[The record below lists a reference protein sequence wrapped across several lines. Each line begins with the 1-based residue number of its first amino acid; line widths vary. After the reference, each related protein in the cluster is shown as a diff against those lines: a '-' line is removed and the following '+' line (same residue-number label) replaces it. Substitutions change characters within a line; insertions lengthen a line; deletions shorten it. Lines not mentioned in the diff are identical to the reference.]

1 MKNEVCC
8 DKLPPLPRRFSLK
21 RRIRV
26 AVRLLVRRMI
36 RIELVK
42 TDSGGNPKI
51 NPIRWIV

>member
-8 DKLPPLPRRFSLK
+8 DKSPPLPRRSSLK
-21 RRIRV
+21 RRIRL
-26 AVRLLVRRMI
+26 AVRLLVRRLI

>member
-1 MKNEVCC
+1 MKKEVCC
-8 DKLPPLPRRFSLK
+8 DKSPSLLRRPSLK

-26 AVRLLVRRMI
+26 AVRLLVRRLI

-42 TDSGGNPKI
+42 TDSRSNPKI